1 MRTTVLMQRIG
12 FAFALTLLATCFAA
26 AQQQPAAGRTAEQQ
40 YKNIKVMNG
49 TPVDQFMPAMRLM
62 NTSLG
67 VSCEHCHVADKEE
80 DDSKKEKQTARDMIT
95 MVMDI
100 NKKSFDGRTQ
110 VTCYTCHLGS
120 TNPGAV
126 PPLAGANDTII
137 AEEYEE
143 PTRPAG
149 LPTSDQILA
158 KYVDALGG
166 EQALRK
172 VTSRQVTIVA
182 DMPSGPREEPRT
194 VGQIEQLSKAPNLS
208 VVTTKLPTGATTAT
222 GFSGTAAWNQNAQG
236 RVTPLTGLDLD
247 RAKRDADFY
256 LPLNLKQIYTRLNVR
271 GTEKVGDRDAYVV
284 IAMPQ
289 GDSAERLYF
298 DTQTG
303 LLLRRVT
310 TVVTPIGANPT
321 KIDYENYR
329 DVGDGTKYP
338 YLIRITAVTTRR
350 TYFVQKVE
358 NNANI
363 DAAKFAVPVSAPA
376 PAQQPVR

>member
-1 MRTTVLMQRIG
+1 MRNSAFAQRIG
-12 FAFALTLLATCFAA
+12 FAFVLVLLTACLAS

-40 YKNIKVMNG
+40 YKNIKVLNG
-49 TPVDQFMPAMRLM
+49 TPVDQFMPSMRLM

-95 MVMDI
+95 MVLDI
-100 NKKSFDGRTQ
+100 NKKSFGGRTQ
-110 VTCYTCHLGS
+110 VTCYTCHLGG

-126 PPLAGANDTII
+126 PPLAGPNDTIF
-137 AEEYEE
+137 AELYEE
-143 PTRPAG
+143 PTRPTN
-149 LPTSDQILA
+149 LPTADQIFA

-172 VTSRQVTIVA
+172 VTNRQVTIVA

-194 VGQIEQLSKAPNLS
+194 VGQIEQYQKAPNMN
-208 VVTTKLPTGATTAT
+208 VMVTKLPTGATTAT
-222 GFSGTAAWNQNAQG
+222 GFNGTAAWNQNAQG
-236 RVTPLTGLDLD
+236 RVTPVTGLDLD
-247 RAKRDADFY
+247 RAKRDADLY
-256 LPLNLKQIYTRLNVR
+256 MPLNLKQIYPRLVVR
-271 GTEKVGDRDAYVV
+271 GTERVGDRDAYVV
-284 IAMPQ
+284 FGTPQ

-310 TVVTPIGANPT
+310 TVPTPVGANPT
-321 KIDYENYR
+321 KIDYDNYR

-358 NNANI
+358 DNGAI
-363 DAAKFAVPVSAPA
+363 DAAKFAMPASTPA
-376 PAQQPVR
+376 PAQQPAR